1 MRRLIVRPFEKLF
14 DAALTRVDAVLHRLC
29 GSHPRV
35 VFALALATLLVPGVL
50 VLAGSGSGFVVAM
63 CSITAGC
70 AAVVLAIGVRA
81 QRGAGA
87 LTHQIQDRDE
97 LLVETRRERDRAL
110 QRATELNDA
119 QQAFTGIHRALEQQ
133 FLERTLEM
141 EDLTRELTHQAK
153 TDSLT
158 SLLNRKGMNERLAQ
172 LLTPLGGGKPTPL
185 ALFFIDLDGFKE
197 INDVLGHVTGDHA
210 LVLMAR
216 RLAEVLPPE
225 AFAARWGGDEFVVV
239 VPGIQRPEPAL
250 NLSGRLRAAL
260 ALPARIDDQTV
271 RLSGCVG
278 ISLFPLH
285 GQTAEELL
293 IAADLAVYKAKSDG
307 HGATYLFDPSMAQ
320 AVERRHRLAQALPS
334 SIDGGQI
341 SVAYQPIVSVDMR
354 EVTHVEALARWTH
367 PQWGTISPVE
377 FIPMAEATGAI
388 HALGRWVLRQA
399 CLNAARWPGANP
411 PKVSVNVSVLQLNTG
426 NFVAQVRES
435 LAVAKLPASRL
446 VIEIT
451 ESLPSESG
459 GNAAH
464 ALAALR
470 EMGIMLAID
479 DFGTGYSSLASLR
492 QHPVDMVKIDRSF
505 VNGLGGE
512 GEPIVQAAVDIARSF
527 GLKVVAEGVET
538 TEQVQRLARLGVR
551 HLQGYLISKPL
562 PDAQLHDWLY
572 AHREAQVTMSSV
584 LA

>member
-1 MRRLIVRPFEKLF
+1 MPRLLARWLDRLVAQPLARLEAHWWRAHAPRLVPVLIL
-14 DAALTRVDAVLHRLC
+14 AAVLAPAGLFRQGGGPL
-29 GSHPRV
+29 SV
-35 VFALALATLLVPGVL
+35 VIVVSIACAVAALALWLGERAQRRYATLQAQDRERDEL
-50 VLAGSGSGFVVAM
+50 VLA
-63 CSITAGC
+63 
-70 AAVVLAIGVRA
+70 A
-81 QRGAGA
+81 Q
-87 LTHQIQDRDE
+87 
-97 LLVETRRERDRAL
+97 RERDRAL
-110 QRATELNDA
+110 QRAVELNDA

-133 FLERTLEM
+133 FMERTLEM

-153 TDSLT
+153 TDALT
-158 SLLNRKGMNERLAQ
+158 LLLNRKGMNERLAQ
-172 LLTPLGGGKPTPL
+172 LLTPLGGGSPTPL

-210 LVLMAR
+210 LVLMAQ
-216 RLAEVLPPE
+216 RLAEVLPSG

-239 VPGIQRPEPAL
+239 VPGVQRPEPAL
-250 NLSGRLRAAL
+250 NLSNRLRAAL

-278 ISLFPLH
+278 ISLCPMH
-285 GQTAEELL
+285 GSTAEDLI
-293 IAADLAVYKAKSDG
+293 IAADLAVYKAKSEG
-307 HGATYLFDPSMAQ
+307 HGASYLFDPSMAQ
-320 AVERRHRLAQALPS
+320 AVERRHRIAQALPI
-334 SIDGGQI
+334 SIEGGQI

-354 EVTHVEALARWTH
+354 EVTHVEALARWNH
-367 PQWGTISPVE
+367 PQWGHISPAE

-399 CLNAARWPGANP
+399 CLHAARWPGAKP

-435 LAVAKLPASRL
+435 LAAAKLPANRL

-451 ESLPSESG
+451 ESLPSESD

-512 GEPIVQAAVDIARSF
+512 GEPIVQAAVDIARGF

-538 TEQVQRLARLGVR
+538 TEQVQRLAALGVR

-562 PDAQLHDWLY
+562 PDGQLHDWLH
-572 AHREAQVTMSSV
+572 AHREAQHTNTAPLM
-584 LA
+584 A